1 MAAVRPPGTV
11 LQVALSASVAEQ
23 PTERRGGLELGPIP
37 VDAVPGIARIAVG
50 AWIRGAAWGIGTTL
64 RASRRLT
71 EAAVSGESATQLL
84 DEVRDEVV
92 GNVQRVLGVVERETP
107 AEPIVGAA
115 REIVPDPRSGSRR
128 ERAASLRE
136 RGATLLERAATVE
149 ESDDAIHPGFDRI
162 VDQLAPD
169 EARILKLLVNEGPQ
183 PIVYINKAAPLGIG
197 AREVARRLSLIG
209 REAGCQRPG
218 LVAAYLD
225 NLVRLGLVAIR
236 RDPIGDEQ
244 AYQVVEAQPEVV
256 EAIRSASGPIFKG
269 QSSRRSVH
277 ITDFG
282 RAFCRAAFPPEHLSG
297 GAAEATEPA
306 AREVVPPEID
316 HDARVETD
324 RD

>member
-1 MAAVRPPGTV
+1 VP
-11 LQVALSASVAEQ
+11 EQ
-23 PTERRGGLELGPIP
+23 PTEHRGGLDLGPIP
-37 VDAVPGIARIAVG
+37 VDAVPGIARIAAG

-92 GNVQRVLGVVERETP
+92 GNLQRMLGVVERETP

-115 REIVPDPRSGSRR
+115 REIVPDPRPKARDERR
-128 ERAASLRE
+128 RAASLRE
-136 RGATLLERAATVE
+136 RGEALLERAATVE
-149 ESDDAIHPGFDRI
+149 QGDDPVHPGFDRI

-169 EARILKLLVNEGPQ
+169 EARILKLLINEGPQ
-183 PIVYINKAAPLGIG
+183 PIVYINRAAPLGIG

-209 REAGCQRPG
+209 SEAGCQRPG
-218 LVAAYLD
+218 LVAAYLA

-236 RDPIGDEQ
+236 RDPVGDEQ

-256 EAIRSASGPIFKG
+256 EAIKSVSGPFFKG

-282 RAFCRAAFPPEHLSG
+282 SAFCRVAFPPEHLSG
-297 GAAEATEPA
+297 ETPA
-306 AREVVPPEID
+306 ADEAEREVVPPEID
-316 HDARVETD
+316 HDARVEES
-324 RD
+324 